1 MHIWS
6 GKSDLY
12 YYYYYFQK
20 KENKMY
26 QFCLHFMVLL
36 QSDLTSKHQHEG
48 SVRTKL
54 SASEAR
60 WYLLCG
66 VEYSPLNIEA
76 RGLKTYI
83 FGVYFRK
90 NWYLFPAAGGD
101 TTKKRTKGIKHTLIF
116 YFLFTRN
123 LTPPSPARSTPPSL
137 GGGLIIVHG

>member
-54 SASEAR
+54 SASEAITDDT
-60 WYLLCG
+60 YY
-66 VEYSPLNIEA
+66 VELSI
-76 RGLKTYI
+76 RHSI
-83 FGVYFRK
+83 S
-90 NWYLFPAAGGD
+90 
-101 TTKKRTKGIKHTLIF
+101 KR
-116 YFLFTRN
+116 
-123 LTPPSPARSTPPSL
+123 
-137 GGGLIIVHG
+137 VD